1 MKSWIFLPL
10 AAFSVGD
17 SDAVSLINLTFSGPM
32 TAIEQQTFVDA
43 ANYWN
48 SAITGYSLI
57 YNGAGQVEAHSLN
70 ITASLPYIDGVG
82 NILGSAG
89 PEYIKYYDNNP
100 VGQPTI
106 ALYYT
111 TSGSMRFDSADAAAM
126 VASNT
131 FYSVVLHEMAHVIG
145 FGTLWT
151 DNTNLHSTT
160 YNLYTTGT
168 GQYYGPNALA
178 QWQSEFN
185 RPNDTFVPVELLGGS
200 GTANGHWA
208 ENYGGAT
215 GIVSMNTGMDLSNE
229 LMTGWA
235 SNTFFVSHTT
245 LGAIA
250 DLGYTVD
257 YNQAGVID
265 HIVEVPEPSC
275 PQLCLLASCALLRR
289 SRAQPKEF
297 PKN

>member
-1 MKSWIFLPL
+1 MKSWFILPL
-10 AAFSVGD
+10 VACLLGTS
-17 SDAVSLINLTFSGPM
+17 SAVSLINLTFSGDM
-32 TAIEQQTFVDA
+32 TAMEQQTFVDA

-48 SAITGYSLI
+48 TAITGYALQ
-57 YNGAGQVEAHSLN
+57 YNWNGQVQDHSLN
-70 ITASLPYIDGVG
+70 ITASLPYIDGVNG
-82 NILGSAG
+82 ILGSSVWNTAD
-89 PEYIKYYDNNP
+89 YYDNNP
-100 VGQPTI
+100 LGQPTI
-106 ALYYT
+106 ALYYA
-111 TSGSMRFDSADAAAM
+111 TSGTMQFDSADAAAM
-126 VASNT
+126 VANNT

-151 DNTNLHSTT
+151 YNTNLNGTT
-160 YNLYTTGT
+160 YNLYTDGS

-185 RPNDTFVPVELLGGS
+185 RPNDTFVPVELEGGS

-215 GIVSMNTGMDLSNE
+215 PTGIVSTATGMDMSNE

-235 SNTFFVSHTT
+235 SDKFFISRAT

-265 HIVEVPEPSC
+265 HIVEIPEPSVV
-275 PQLCLLASCALLRR
+275 PLCLLASTVLLRR
-289 SRAQPKEF
+289 KR
-297 PKN
+297 